1 MEAIPTPGICRLD
14 GKPTAPGYYWH
25 QPCLARYRASVPYRQ
40 RTLARDGHH
49 CAACSALTN
58 RLADALW
65 AWRWRHSPR
74 WLRKRISRQRPVDV
88 DHVIPLALTGT
99 HHPTNLQVLCARHHK
114 NKTRHDMA
122 QMKGTRTMDQ
132 KRAPGLF
139 DSIADD
145 IDSLFRAPKGTAD
158 RGARTAGTGNPT
170 TKAARGSGTGLGWHA
185 FWLLLCMAP
194 AGYAIAK
201 NDPHLLG
208 LAVPLGLALFL
219 LTEIAGIWLRLTHR
233 VKARLWEAVAPTFGL
248 PDTATRN
255 MKAARWRV
263 RRNEEHRLPR
273 LRPTRITI
281 TYPRNFAD
289 HEPARQEEI
298 ERRIAAKCGSTWF
311 AKWSTELDRVRLI
324 SPDPLA
330 GKAGLR
336 WPAMDTERTSFWNPI
351 PLGVGVDGTTVTAGL
366 VGQHMLIGG
375 ETGAGK
381 SVSLSEIVAWAALD
395 PEVTM
400 HGIDGKEMVELG
412 PWESSFTDLVGSMTS
427 AISLLEEMVV
437 VLDGRY
443 EMLRMEGKRKVAP
456 GDGMGLHL
464 IVVDE
469 LARFTDDPD
478 KQLRE
483 RFITLLRDI
492 ISRGRAA
499 GIVVVVATQR
509 PSADVVPTRVRD
521 LIGYRW
527 ALRCATATSS
537 DMILGTGHASA
548 GANAARIASE
558 SKGLGF
564 LLSEG
569 SAPVRLRSFLLTDAD
584 VEALAARAAGLRGVV
599 PVEPEATPAGADEPS
614 TST

>member
-14 GKPTAPGYYWH
+14 GKPTAPGFYWH
-25 QPCLARYRASVPYRQ
+25 QPCLQRYRASVPYRQ

-58 RLADALW
+58 RLADAVY

-74 WLRKRISRQRPVDV
+74 WLRKRIARQRPVDV

-99 HHPTNLQVLCARHHK
+99 HHPSNLQVLCARHHR
-114 NKTRHDMA
+114 NKTRHDLT
-122 QMKGTRTMDQ
+122 QMRGVRTMDQ
-132 KRAPGLF
+132 HRAPGLF
-139 DSIADD
+139 DGIADD
-145 IDSLFRAPKGTAD
+145 IDALFRAPKGSAA
-158 RGARTAGTGNPT
+158 RGASRVRETGNPT
-170 TKAARGSGTGLGWHA
+170 TRRAGTSRLGWHA
-185 FWLLLCMAP
+185 LWWFACMGPALYALATSDAP
-194 AGYAIAK
+194 R
-201 NDPHLLG
+201 LG
-208 LAVPLGLALFL
+208 VAVVLGLALFL
-219 LTEIAGIWLRLTHR
+219 GSEIWLGWRAATRR
-233 VKARLWEAVAPTFGL
+233 VRARLWEAIAPTLGM
-248 PDTATRN
+248 PPTAHRSMKATR
-255 MKAARWRV
+255 WRI
-263 RRNEEHRLPR
+263 RHIEDLRLPR

-281 TYPRNFAD
+281 AYPQTFAD
-289 HEPARQEEI
+289 HDPARQVEVEA
-298 ERRIAAKCGSTWF
+298 RIAAKCGSTWH
-311 AKWSTELDRVRLI
+311 AKWRTELDRVTLV

-336 WPAMDTERTSFWNPI
+336 WPAIDVERTSFWNPI
-351 PLGVGVDGTTVTAGL
+351 PLGVGVDGQTVTAGL

-412 PWESSFTDLVGSMTS
+412 PWEKSFTDLVGTTQS
-427 AISLLEEMVV
+427 AIALLEEIVV
-437 VLDGRY
+437 LLDGRY

-478 KQLRE
+478 KALRE

-499 GIVVVVATQR
+499 GIIVVVATQR

-569 SAPVRLRSFLLTDAD
+569 SAPVRLRSFLLTDDD
-584 VEALAARAAGLRGVV
+584 VEALASRAAAVRGVV
-599 PVEPEATPAGADEPS
+599 SGAEPEPWAADADQPS